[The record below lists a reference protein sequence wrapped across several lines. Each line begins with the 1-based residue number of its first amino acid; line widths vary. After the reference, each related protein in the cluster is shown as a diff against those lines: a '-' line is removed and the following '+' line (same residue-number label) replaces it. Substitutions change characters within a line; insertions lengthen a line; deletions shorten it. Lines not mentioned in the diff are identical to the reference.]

1 MLGFEQSGH
10 SFLEMANSKE
20 KKNEGKKTIIGPG
33 QVKNKTGMKGPKE
46 EIHGDNLLDLNPAS
60 KAE

>member
-1 MLGFEQSGH
+1 
-10 SFLEMANSKE
+10 MANSKE